1 MNTIKKI
8 IRAVGYNGVD
18 ELDVNELIEV
28 ENEPFMEINVELLAD
43 NRLSVAHYY
52 TQRGDLMSDPE
63 IVFDISGEEWT
74 PIEYTQHG
82 VPSIHQHNPDG
93 LNDASGF
100 VDDWDDRLDDQGFVE
115 AAREQ
120 FEDDNN
126 E

>member
-8 IRAVGYNGVD
+8 IRAVGYDGVD

-82 VPSIHQHNPDG
+82 VPNIHQHNPDG